1 MKCIDCIEKG
11 AINPQDAVLYLIRDN
26 EVVLPLCQ
34 ECYDEY
40 AYMEGDMYLDSY
52 YVEITGIGQYE
63 FIKGINNTLK
73 YLNDM
78 NKRYSDRYFAVKKLG
93 EKARNKDVK
102 IAPERLLEAIKW

>member
-1 MKCIDCIEKG
+1 MKCVDCIEKG
-11 AINPQDAVLYLIRDN
+11 AIDPQDAVLYLIRDN

-52 YVEITGIGQYE
+52 YVEIKGIGQYE
-63 FIKGINNTLK
+63 FVNGINRTLK

-78 NKRYSDRYFAVKKLG
+78 NTRYREKYFAAKKLAEDAIDKNAG
-93 EKARNKDVK
+93 ILPDE
-102 IAPERLLEAIKW
+102 LLEVIKW